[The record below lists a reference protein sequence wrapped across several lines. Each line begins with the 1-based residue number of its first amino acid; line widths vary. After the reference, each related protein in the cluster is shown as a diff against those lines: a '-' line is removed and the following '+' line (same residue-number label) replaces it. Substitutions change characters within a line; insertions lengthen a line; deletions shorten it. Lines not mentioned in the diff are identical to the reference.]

1 MDKDTRY
8 LMVCLN
14 TVGEALRPSMPM
26 VADLLD
32 EASDTIEGLR
42 DMLERKQVYEENG

>member
-14 TVGEALRPSMPM
+14 TVGEALRPSMPR
-26 VADLLD
+26 VADILD
-32 EASDTIEGLR
+32 EAANVIERLQLELR
-42 DMLERKQVYEENG
+42 NAYEADR